1 MFIAALF
8 IIARSWKQPRCPLIK
23 EWLQKMWLIYIM
35 ECYSA
40 IKNKDIMNFASK
52 LIEVENIILTVVIQT
67 QKDMHSMY
75 SLISGY

>member
-1 MFIAALF
+1 
-8 IIARSWKQPRCPLIK
+8 
-23 EWLQKMWLIYIM
+23 
-35 ECYSA
+35 
-40 IKNKDIMNFASK
+40 MNFASK